1 MIYIQLFNLKD
12 SCAPCATMSQTSSSF
27 CYENTNS
34 SSSSN
39 SNSSNSNTL
48 NNGGGGGGVS
58 TIGVQAGFISPRER
72 LEAFGADFDMLKPL
86 LMYNIES
93 IQTFRADCKY
103 KKAR

>member
-12 SCAPCATMSQTSSSF
+12 SCAPCSTMSQASSNY

-39 SNSSNSNTL
+39 SNSSNNAL
-48 NNGGGGGGVS
+48 NSGGGGGGGVS
-58 TIGVQAGFISPRER
+58 AIGVQAGFISPRER
-72 LEAFGADFDMLKPL
+72 LEAFGTDFDMLKPL

>member
-1 MIYIQLFNLKD
+1 MNQKD

-39 SNSSNSNTL
+39 SNSANNALNSGGGG
-48 NNGGGGGGVS
+48 GGGGGGVS

-72 LEAFGADFDMLKPL
+72 LEAFGTDFDMLKPL

-93 IQTFRADCKY
+93 IQTYRADCKY